1 MNKSKL
7 KRLIR
12 MVAGIVL
19 VVPSLLMTYRVAQAE
34 MLQVP
39 TGRGDTVPVYW
50 DKVEGATATVFLFNG
65 GNGFVPFNKAG
76 MPRGQNFLLKSYPL
90 FAAKQVNVVVVG
102 TREAVAQ
109 MPDEY
114 RVNEHPADIRAIA
127 TVIKEKSDAPIWL
140 VGTSRG
146 TVSVVA
152 AANGDTERLYA
163 GIVLTSS
170 FVEPKNP
177 YTVFRQNVDKIKVP
191 VLVYHHSG
199 DGCRAAKPSDAEWAE
214 KRFGNASIKSF
225 MKVSGGDE
233 VGAGDPCSSGH
244 HTFIGMEEK
253 AVTDIVD
260 WINSPRS

>member
-1 MNKSKL
+1 ML
-7 KRLIR
+7 QFRARFIGFA
-12 MVAGIVL
+12 VAISG
-19 VVPSLLMTYRVAQAE
+19 LLLSTSAQAE
-34 MLQVP
+34 LLQIP

-65 GNGFVPFNKAG
+65 GKGFVPFNKAG
-76 MPRGQNFLLKSYPL
+76 KPRGQNFLIRSYSL
-90 FAAKQVNVVVVG
+90 FAAKKVNVVVVG
-102 TREAVAQ
+102 TREAVAE

-127 TVIKEKSDAPIWL
+127 KVIKEKSDAPIWL

-177 YTVFRQNVDKIKVP
+177 YTVVRQNVDAIKVP
-191 VLVYHHSG
+191 VLVYHHAD
-199 DGCRAAKPSDAEWAE
+199 DGCRAAKPSDAQWAF
-214 KRFGNASIKSF
+214 KRIKNSP
-225 MKVSGGDE
+225 VSKYMEVTGGQYDQD
-233 VGAGDPCSSGH
+233 VCNSGH
-244 HTFIGMEEK
+244 HSFMGMEET

-260 WINSPRS
+260 WINKPKS

>member
-1 MNKSKL
+1 ML
-7 KRLIR
+7 QFRTRFIGFAVTL
-12 MVAGIVL
+12 GG
-19 VVPSLLMTYRVAQAE
+19 LLLSTPAIHAE

-76 MPRGQNFLLKSYPL
+76 MPRGQNFLIRSYPL
-90 FAAKQVNVVVVG
+90 FAVKKVNVVVVG

-114 RVNEHPADIRAIA
+114 RVNEHPADIRAIGKA
-127 TVIKEKSDAPIWL
+127 VKEKSDAPIWL

-152 AANGDTERLYA
+152 AANGDTEKLYA

-177 YTVFRQNVDKIKVP
+177 YTVVRQNVDQIKVP
-191 VLVYHHSG
+191 VLVYHHAD
-199 DGCRAAKPSDAEWAE
+199 DGCRAAKPSDAKWAFSRI
-214 KRFGNASIKSF
+214 KNAP
-225 MKVSGGDE
+225 VSRYMEVTGGQYDQD
-233 VGAGDPCSSGH
+233 VCNSGH
-244 HTFIGMEEK
+244 HSFKGMEET

-260 WINSPRS
+260 WINKPRS

>member
-1 MNKSKL
+1 MLQFRTTFVGFAVAVSG
-7 KRLIR
+7 LILSTP
-12 MVAGIVL
+12 A
-19 VVPSLLMTYRVAQAE
+19 AQAE

-76 MPRGQNFLLKSYPL
+76 MPRGKNFLLKSYPL
-90 FAAKQVNVVVVG
+90 FAAKRLNVVVVG
-102 TREAVAQ
+102 TREAVSEMNDA
-109 MPDEY
+109 Y

-127 TVIKEKSDAPIWL
+127 KVIKEKSTAPIWL

-146 TVSVVA
+146 TLSVVA
-152 AANGDTERLYA
+152 AANGDTEKLYA

-177 YTVFRQNVDKIKVP
+177 YTVVRQNVDKIEVP
-191 VLVYHHSG
+191 VFVYHHAQ
-199 DGCRAAKPSDAEWAE
+199 DGCRATKPSDAEWAAS
-214 KRFGNASIKSF
+214 RFSNSSIKSF
-225 MKVSGGDE
+225 IKVSGGDE
-233 VGAGDPCSSGH
+233 VESGDPCSSGP

-253 AVTDIVD
+253 AVSDIVS
-260 WINSPRS
+260 WINKPRS

>member
-1 MNKSKL
+1 MKQFCTL
-7 KRLIR
+7 LI
-12 MVAGIVL
+12 AAL
-19 VVPSLLMTYRVAQAE
+19 AFTAQAE

-90 FAAKQVNVVVVG
+90 FATKQVNVVVVG

-114 RVNEHPADIRAIA
+114 RFNEHPADIRAIA
-127 TVIKEKSDAPIWL
+127 KVIKEKSDAPIWL

-152 AANGDTERLYA
+152 AASGDTEKLYA

-177 YTVFRQNVDKIKVP
+177 YTVVRQNVDNVKVP

-199 DGCRAAKPSDAEWAE
+199 DGCRAAKPSDAEWAA
-214 KRFGNASIKSF
+214 KRFSSASVKSF
-225 MKVSGGDE
+225 VTVSGGDE
-233 VGAGDPCSSGH
+233 VASGDPCSSGH

-253 AVTDIVD
+253 AVSDIVS
-260 WINSPRS
+260 WINHPTANIK

>member
-1 MNKSKL
+1 ML
-7 KRLIR
+7 KFRSSCFGFL
-12 MVAGIVL
+12 AAFGGL
-19 VVPSLLMTYRVAQAE
+19 LFPSISVQAE
-34 MLQVP
+34 ILHVP

-50 DKVEGATATVFLFNG
+50 DKVDGATATVLLFNG

-76 MPRGQNFLLKSYPL
+76 MPRGQNFLLRSYPL
-90 FAAKQVNVVVVG
+90 FAVKKVNVVVVG

-114 RVNEHPADIRAIA
+114 RVKEHPADIRAIA
-127 TVIKEKSDAPIWL
+127 KVIKEKSDAPIWL

-152 AANGDTERLYA
+152 AANGDAEKLYA

-177 YTVFRQNVDKIKVP
+177 YTVVRQNVDAIKVP
-191 VLVYHHSG
+191 VLVYHHAD
-199 DGCRAAKPSDAEWAE
+199 DGCRAAKPSDAQWAF
-214 KRFGNASIKSF
+214 KRIKNSP
-225 MKVSGGDE
+225 VSRYMEVTGGQYDQD
-233 VGAGDPCSSGH
+233 VCNSGH
-244 HTFIGMEEK
+244 HSFMGMEET

-260 WINSPRS
+260 WINKPKS